1 MWVNWTTGGGIG
13 RSKREKKR
21 GGGEKYLAQDLK
33 EALSSSTVHRS
44 MIRNGYCQDVIL
56 KAGDQ
61 REKAEVNYTRT
72 GWKISG
78 SRFYR
83 AIDPNVKI
91 LIQFIVIVNDSK
103 TLSDFFS
110 QISTMHYNL
119 KSI

>member
-1 MWVNWTTGGGIG
+1 
-13 RSKREKKR
+13 
-21 GGGEKYLAQDLK
+21 
-33 EALSSSTVHRS
+33 